1 MLFKLAYNLLIPL
14 PKVLQVVINVFYW
27 YTIGN
32 FHKNKKLF
40 VNHQTEN
47 EFDERIFPISFST
60 WIIRSIGLEKGVTPQ

>member
-47 EFDERIFPISFST
+47 ELKVRFQTVSFAIQT
-60 WIIRSIGLEKGVTPQ
+60 IRSIGVE